1 MMPQVSALDINIAG
15 LNRRLSDVIDT
26 VRNLIAHH
34 SEGLNRFIE
43 NFERELANGT
53 VNVDDYCNNAKDL
66 MRDEIQNLNNLAQV
80 EGKGQVLKSTLLT
93 LMEVLRRYG
102 LLKPGEVEELEAEL
116 ENVNDVN
123 ELLTA
128 INGAYGM
135 LASLLHRVACEQGDT
150 NVRYSLVLL
159 AESLINFSLGVS
171 LSAIAYFLASL
182 AVAHGRNNIATV
194 LIKKIG
200 DDLEQM
206 VNFACGVV
214 KAAKSLEE
222 RGIYLS
228 GEDTLIARYGNNY

>member
-1 MMPQVSALDINIAG
+1 MMPQVSALDVNIAG
-15 LNRRLSDVIDT
+15 LNRRLSDVTDT

-34 SEGLNRFIE
+34 SDGFNRFIE
-43 NFERELANGT
+43 NFERDLASGT
-53 VNVDDYCNNAKDL
+53 VNIDDYCNNAKDL

-93 LMEVLRRYG
+93 LMEVRRYG

-135 LASLLHRVACEQGDT
+135 LASLLHRVACEQEDT

-159 AESLINFSLGVS
+159 AESLINFSLGAS
-171 LSAIAYFLASL
+171 LPAMAYFLASL
-182 AVAHGRNNIATV
+182 AIAHGRKNIATA
-194 LIKKIG
+194 LTKKIG

-206 VNFACGVV
+206 ASFACGVV